1 MATTHHG
8 NFGTAYLS
16 NRFWTTI
23 AMPQR
28 KVPTCSVLVL
38 ETSLT
43 CRRVRDGGR
52 VGRCSRR
59 VRRLRGRRMSVRWV
73 VHLLAG
79 DASVNRMDRDAKVKL
94 ARLAAP
100 LRVGAALSF
109 VPWVQANV
117 VDRFRRVGGGGT

>member
-1 MATTHHG
+1 M
-8 NFGTAYLS
+8 
-16 NRFWTTI
+16 
-23 AMPQR
+23 
-28 KVPTCSVLVL
+28 
-38 ETSLT
+38 
-43 CRRVRDGGR
+43 
-52 VGRCSRR
+52 
-59 VRRLRGRRMSVRWV
+59 
-73 VHLLAG
+73 LAG